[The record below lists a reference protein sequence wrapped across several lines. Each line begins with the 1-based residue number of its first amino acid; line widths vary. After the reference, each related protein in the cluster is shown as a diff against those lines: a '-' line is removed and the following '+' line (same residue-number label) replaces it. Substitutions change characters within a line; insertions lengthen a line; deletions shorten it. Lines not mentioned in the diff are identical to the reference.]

1 MYAPLLPHD
10 LTTAWHFEMW
20 IPNIGVLPIILSVSL
35 THVPCLYAC
44 FYECV
49 SCGYAFFSTCL
60 SICVSRAAC
69 FVLWSVFIITFFN
82 LKIYFYIPI
91 AVHIA
96 LPICLS
102 SFSACIFIRA
112 SNVYVHFN
120 SYTHF
125 PPSPRNLCL
134 PLNLH
139 PYLYSHVYIF
149 TLASAS
155 ISPCSHSPVP
165 LYSWVFIF
173 QYLFVHFCLFLQQ
186 SVPTPST

>member
-1 MYAPLLPHD
+1 LYAPLLPHD

-96 LPICLS
+96 LPICLYFS
-102 SFSACIFIRA
+102 SICTFIFCIH
-112 SNVYVHFN
+112 VYVYLPI
-120 SYTHF
+120 YTLF
-125 PPSPRNLCL
+125 PTHHLHLCFRPHICSPPNTSKYA
-134 PLNLH
+134 P
-139 PYLYSHVYIF
+139 
-149 TLASAS
+149 
-155 ISPCSHSPVP
+155 IS
-165 LYSWVFIF
+165 LR
-173 QYLFVHFCLFLQQ
+173 
-186 SVPTPST
+186 